1 MLEEYVI
8 AKPYTSK
15 KTITIVPSNDDDD
28 DDDAKIA
35 SFIIVGCDGLWD
47 VIQDQEA
54 VDFVLKRIAEKELV
68 SFLPLAE
75 GFFHPYIILCCS
87 RDAGPLLFVSNIHLY
102 I

>member
-1 MLEEYVI
+1 VLEEYVI

-68 SFLPLAE
+68 AKYLVEEALKRGSTDNITVSVAFLT
-75 GFFHPYIILCCS
+75 
-87 RDAGPLLFVSNIHLY
+87 
-102 I
+102 